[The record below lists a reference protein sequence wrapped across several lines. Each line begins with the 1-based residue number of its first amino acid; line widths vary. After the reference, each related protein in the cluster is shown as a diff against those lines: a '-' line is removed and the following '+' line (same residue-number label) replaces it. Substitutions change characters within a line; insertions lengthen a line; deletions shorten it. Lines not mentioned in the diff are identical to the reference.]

1 MTGPGK
7 SPGLFRTPG
16 LTAITGS
23 GKDPLICNHR
33 CREGMRVL
41 VISDTGK
48 GRLGPRRK
56 MPGRNTSMP
65 GMDEVAQAQEILAT
79 LAQRLY
85 VRHGPADALAESG
98 GLKSRTSFFADK
110 KPAGCPGRYSV
121 CHIRTVRISWSKSTS
136 LSRQVIRLPFSP
148 SHDKK
153 GGPQTAIPSVVSPTP
168 SKHHIRPRMVL
179 ERATPPFLP
188 QRG

>member
-7 SPGLFRTPG
+7 SPGLVRTPG

-33 CREGMRVL
+33 CREGMRDL

-48 GRLGPRRK
+48 GRLEPRRK
-56 MPGRNTSMP
+56 NAGAQHFYARH
-65 GMDEVAQAQEILAT
+65 DEVAQAQEILAT
-79 LAQRLY
+79 MAQRLY
-85 VRHGPADALAESG
+85 ARHGSADALAESG

-121 CHIRTVRISWSKSTS
+121 CHIRTVRISLSKSTS